1 MRHRAALGPDIVDR
15 VLNDVERRRFLV
27 EPAREDPPP
36 ARIAPL
42 DVELDEGAGER
53 LGLPRRALFARAQ
66 PHHDVADAQRLARL
80 HRQIALEPVALV
92 EQPQHRDALRHR
104 RLRTTELI
112 GIGHGRRFGP
122 ALGGSGVRCGVRRVA
137 ARAERQRGRLAVGFL
152 QRLDALPRADPADQ
166 RDSGRKEQPLH
177 GLPGAAAAW
186 LPAAAPLVSPPE

>member
-15 VLNDVERRRFLV
+15 VLDDVERRRFLV
-27 EPAREDPPP
+27 EPAREDAPP

-42 DVELDEGAGER
+42 DVELDEGAGQR
-53 LGLPRRALFARAQ
+53 LGLPRRARLAGAQ
-66 PHHDVADAQRLARL
+66 PHHDVADADRLPRL

-92 EQPQHRDALRHR
+92 EQADDRDTIRHR
-104 RLRTTELI
+104 RFGAAERI
-112 GIGHGRRFGP
+112 GLWSVRRLGFGLGRRGT
-122 ALGGSGVRCGVRRVA
+122 RRVA